1 MDSPFLEVFKICVDM
16 VLRFIGGVGCVNLM
30 SGLDLKGISSLSD
43 SMKQVNSQLAKLQ
56 MILNC
61 RCVLAKDR
69 TSVQRDTEKLE
80 NLANINFIKINK
92 MKIKVC
98 SGMEKHYALV
108 KTGIQLTK
116 KQPALLETWSYKG
129 CKTECEQAVPSYCE

>member
-1 MDSPFLEVFKICVDM
+1 MRECFGK
-16 VLRFIGGVGCVNLM
+16 N
-30 SGLDLKGISSLSD
+30 
-43 SMKQVNSQLAKLQ
+43 
-56 MILNC
+56 
-61 RCVLAKDR
+61 R

-80 NLANINFIKINK
+80 NPANINFIKVNK

-98 SGMEKHYALV
+98 SGIEKLALV
-108 KTGIQLTK
+108 KTGIPLTK